1 MLVDIVLIVVSVM
14 IILKGIKRGFISS
27 VLGLVAWL
35 AAALCVVKFSTPIA
49 EWIYIE
55 FLREST
61 IRKVSETLQ
70 SDYAFGTAQSQ
81 FSSFAE
87 TISSLLKASTKLIG
101 TDTSQSVL
109 NFDPSGMTLE
119 QVSRNI
125 TDSYLASLVIQICK
139 WFISFVGFFVLLSLF
154 NIVGNLISKL
164 IKSTPFK
171 NVDKLLGAVA
181 GTLKAAVM
189 IIIFS
194 LILQTS
200 SGLIQSNNSIK
211 SIQSDEGKMKVSGF
225 AQSVDDSKIVV
236 AINGKISF

>member
-14 IILKGIKRGFISS
+14 IVLRGIKRGFISS
-27 VLGLVAWL
+27 VLGLIAWL
-35 AAALCVVKFSTPIA
+35 VAAFCVVKFSMPIA

-55 FLREST
+55 FFREST

-81 FSSFAE
+81 FSAFTE

-101 TDTSQSVL
+101 TDTSQNVL
-109 NFDPSGMTLE
+109 SFDASGMTLE
-119 QVSRNI
+119 QVSRTI
-125 TDSYLASLVIQICK
+125 TDSYLAPLVIQICK
-139 WFISFVGFFVLLSLF
+139 WFISFIGFFVLVSLF
-154 NIVGNLISKL
+154 NIVGNFIAKL

-181 GTLKAAVM
+181 GILKAAVM
-189 IIIFS
+189 IFVFS

-211 SIQSDEGKMKVSGF
+211 SMKSDEDKVKVSGF
-225 AQSVDDSKIVV
+225 VQSVDDSKIVA
-236 AINGKISF
+236 AINDKISF